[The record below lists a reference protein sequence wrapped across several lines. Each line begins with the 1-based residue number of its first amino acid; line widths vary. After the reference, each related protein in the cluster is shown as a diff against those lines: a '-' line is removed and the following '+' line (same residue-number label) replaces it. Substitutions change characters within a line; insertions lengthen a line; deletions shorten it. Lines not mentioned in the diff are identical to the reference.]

1 MKKVFASL
9 LASVAVVA
17 ICLCLAAC
25 ASSPVGNYKFSE
37 MSMGDVVFKPGETMN
52 GLIEIKEDNTLSFKT
67 NVAGEVETEVGTWET
82 RGGKHYLVIDGDEQ
96 EVTLS
101 GGYLVMSGSFGG
113 LEITIKL
120 QKV

>member
-1 MKKVFASL
+1 
-9 LASVAVVA
+9 
-17 ICLCLAAC
+17 
-25 ASSPVGNYKFSE
+25 
-37 MSMGDVVFKPGETMN
+37 MGDVVFKPGETMN
-52 GLIEIKEDNTLSFKT
+52 GLIEIEEDMFTLEIKEDNTLSFKT